1 MKRYSIY
8 KSALCDGRLT
18 ADILTAANI
27 LDTSHHPVRLMR
39 PCGSLLI
46 VQRIRMSKIGNIRLI
61 MRWFEDVNA
70 TTKGIGSDTEIP
82 DVGNDDE
89 AYWRTVDTE
98 TWHNALKGKVA
109 MTPRDIDRWCP
120 GLGSCCSG

>member
-1 MKRYSIY
+1 MKSYSIY
-8 KSALCDGRLT
+8 TSALCDGRLT
-18 ADILTAANI
+18 ADILIAANI

-39 PCGSLLI
+39 PCGLLLI

-61 MRWFEDVNA
+61 MRFMRWFEDVNA
-70 TTKGIGSDTEIP
+70 TTKGIGSDTEIS

-98 TWHNALKGKVA
+98 TWRNALKGKVA
-109 MTPRDIDRWCP
+109 VTPRDIDR
-120 GLGSCCSG
+120 